1 MKDKRRINV
10 ALTRAKYGM
19 IIVGNYDCLS
29 YDNRWYKLLTMLEQD
44 EQIVHGVDEFYDF
57 VKYYHSANLVSQNV
71 AQKP

>member
-29 YDNRWYKLLTMLEQD
+29 YDHRWEKLLDMLD
-44 EQIVHGVDEFYDF
+44 KDNQIVDGVDEFYEYILEND
-57 VKYYHSANLVSQNV
+57 HARPS
-71 AQKP
+71 

>member
-29 YDNRWYKLLTMLEQD
+29 YDNRWDRLLSMLYQD
-44 EQIVHGVDEFYDF
+44 DQIVNGVDEFYDYIN
-57 VKYYHSANLVSQNV
+57 YYH
-71 AQKP
+71 